1 MTVFVR
7 ARKSLLFVAAT
18 VGPVLFLSPAAGCQS
33 TKPSAPAA
41 SPAAPAAPLQPYTA
55 SDQSASAGVPS
66 GWQVTKGAD
75 TVIQMSGPQGAAVSL
90 GTTVVA
96 QNGAFQA
103 GQAGSNGVDMSMPYA
118 ATLAQKLTMMLE
130 HSAAAAGKPSPQLTI
145 DSSTPLPLPAAV
157 GQCGRFVAD
166 MTTTQGA
173 MKLLAVFCSLPL
185 DSGGRYKNIMLLAQ
199 APATV
204 AAQVAPTAQTIF
216 QSYRI
221 PPPWLQKKLAPF
233 TAPAPPPGPPG
244 MSAAAAAAMI
254 NRSTALSMAGANN
267 SANCFDLSVLRETP
281 QYELPRSCG
290 GTKPD

>member
-1 MTVFVR
+1 MLIL

-18 VGPVLFLSPAAGCQS
+18 VGPVLFLSPTAGCQS

-41 SPAAPAAPLQPYTA
+41 SPAAPAVPLQPYTA

-90 GTTVVA
+90 GNTAVA
-96 QNGAFQA
+96 QNGPYQP
-103 GQAGSNGVDMSMPYA
+103 GQTGSNGVDLSMPYT

-130 HSAAAAGKPSPQLTI
+130 HSAAAAGKPAPQLTI
-145 DSSTPLPLPAAV
+145 NSSTPLPLPATV
-157 GQCGRFVAD
+157 GQCGRFVGD
-166 MTTTQGA
+166 MTTPQGA

-199 APATV
+199 APVAV

-221 PPPWLQKKLAPF
+221 PATWLQTKLAPF
-233 TAPAPPPGPPG
+233 TPPAPPPG
-244 MSAAAAAAMI
+244 MTAAAAAAMI
-254 NRSTALSMAGANN
+254 NRSTALSMAGADN

-290 GTKPD
+290 GTRPD